1 MWGRRVVWGRSATA
15 RDEQVLTSDPQAAR
29 GEHTSEHHQAPPC
42 AALAGT
48 SPRGRGHP
56 LGFRPDPCLALAPQV
71 RADRS
76 GDAPES
82 RGDAAQG
89 SGPEGDLAPGA
100 VRPWAPD
107 TRAAQQART
116 GARKQQRGGGHCPHR
131 PGCLARGCFPSPKAP
146 ETARSCR
153 GVRPRV
159 DDPEALA
166 FPSRVVRVA
175 AERQHAGAGASVAP
189 SWLAPPD
196 AARRT
201 PPLVAASQLAAVLA
215 ASVFPERP
223 ARGSSRVQDGLA
235 TGASGRALER
245 WRCTPV
251 DNHRAWLLRTA
262 RSTAVG

>member
-1 MWGRRVVWGRSATA
+1 MWGRRGVWGWSATA
-15 RDEQVLTSDPQAAR
+15 RDEQVLTSNHQAAR
-29 GEHTSEHHQAPPC
+29 GEHTSKHHQAPPC
-42 AALAGT
+42 VALAGT
-48 SPRGRGHP
+48 SPRGRGYP
-56 LGFRPDPCLALAPQV
+56 LGFRPDPCLARAPQV

-89 SGPEGDLAPGA
+89 SGPDGYLAPGA

-107 TRAAQQART
+107 ARAVQQARK
-116 GARKQQRGGGHCPHR
+116 GARKQQRGGGHRPHR
-131 PGCLARGCFPSPKAP
+131 SGCLARGCFPSPQAP
-146 ETARSCR
+146 GAAGSCR

-201 PPLVAASQLAAVLA
+201 PPPIAASQLAAVLA
-215 ASVFPERP
+215 ACVFPKRP
-223 ARGSSRVQDGLA
+223 ARGASCVQDGLP
-235 TGASGRALER
+235 TGAFGRALER

-251 DNHRAWLLRTA
+251 DNRRAWLLRTA
-262 RSTAVG
+262 RFTAVG